1 MLIATEANSAFVIN
15 GLVFSEGQKNFLTI
29 KIYEAKRGSMIAS
42 KKINLDVSDN
52 YNEVIKFFKLF
63 KKDIIK

>member
-1 MLIATEANSAFVIN
+1 MFIVLIN

-52 YNEVIKFFKLF
+52 YNEVIKFFKLYF
-63 KKDIIK
+63 L